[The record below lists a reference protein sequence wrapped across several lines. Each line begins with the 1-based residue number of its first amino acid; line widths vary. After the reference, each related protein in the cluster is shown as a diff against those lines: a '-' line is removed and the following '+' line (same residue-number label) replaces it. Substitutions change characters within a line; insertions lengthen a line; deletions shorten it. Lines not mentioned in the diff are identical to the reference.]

1 MESPYAA
8 PADGR
13 LVTPLR
19 GCTARARRLLN
30 ARASEGFAT
39 KENAMPMITVQ
50 LAGEPNAVLAE
61 KVQQSVTGL
70 TAEILGKDPKVT
82 AVVVEFISPRFW
94 FIAGKSAEA
103 RRTAEFFVDVRIT
116 DGTNT
121 KDEKARYIAE
131 TYAALSRLL
140 GGGQSESYVHVN
152 DVRADGYGYG
162 GLTQERRYIQ
172 GRAAPRSA
180 T

>member
-1 MESPYAA
+1 
-8 PADGR
+8 
-13 LVTPLR
+13 
-19 GCTARARRLLN
+19 
-30 ARASEGFAT
+30 
-39 KENAMPMITVQ
+39 MPMINVQ
-50 LAGEPNAVLAE
+50 VASEPNAEVAD
-61 KVQQSVTGL
+61 KAQQTVTRL

-94 FIAGKSAEA
+94 FIAGKSAA
-103 RRTAEFFVDVRIT
+103 VRGSAEFFVDVRIS

-121 KDEKARYIAE
+121 KDEKARYVAE

-140 GGGQSESYVHVN
+140 GGRQSESYVHVN
-152 DVRADGYGYG
+152 DVRADAYGYG

-172 GRAAPRSA
+172 GRAAPRFE

>member
-1 MESPYAA
+1 
-8 PADGR
+8 
-13 LVTPLR
+13 
-19 GCTARARRLLN
+19 
-30 ARASEGFAT
+30 
-39 KENAMPMITVQ
+39 MPMINVQ
-50 LAGEPNAVLAE
+50 VASEPNAEVAD
-61 KVQQSVTGL
+61 KAQQTVTRL

-94 FIAGKSAEA
+94 FIAGKSAA
-103 RRTAEFFVDVRIT
+103 VRGSAEFFVDVRIS

-121 KDEKARYIAE
+121 KDEKAHYVAE

-140 GGGQSESYVHVN
+140 GGRQSESYVHVN
-152 DVRADGYGYG
+152 DVRADAYGYG

-172 GRAAPRSA
+172 GRAAPRFE

>member
-1 MESPYAA
+1 
-8 PADGR
+8 
-13 LVTPLR
+13 
-19 GCTARARRLLN
+19 
-30 ARASEGFAT
+30 
-39 KENAMPMITVQ
+39 MPMINVQ
-50 LAGEPNAVLAE
+50 VASEPNAEVAD
-61 KVQQSVTGL
+61 KAQQTVTRL

-94 FIAGKSAEA
+94 FIAGKSAA
-103 RRTAEFFVDVRIT
+103 VRGSAEFFVDVRIS

-121 KDEKARYIAE
+121 KDGKAGYVAE

-140 GGGQSESYVHVN
+140 GGRQSESYVHVN
-152 DVRADGYGYG
+152 DVRADAYGYG

-172 GRAAPRSA
+172 GRAAPRFE

>member
-1 MESPYAA
+1 
-8 PADGR
+8 
-13 LVTPLR
+13 
-19 GCTARARRLLN
+19 
-30 ARASEGFAT
+30 
-39 KENAMPMITVQ
+39 MPMINVQ
-50 LAGEPNAVLAE
+50 VAGEPNAEVAD
-61 KVQQSVTGL
+61 KVQQTVTRL

-94 FIAGKSAEA
+94 FIAGKSAA
-103 RRTAEFFVDVRIT
+103 VRGSAEFFVDVRIS

-121 KDEKARYIAE
+121 KDEKARYVAE

-140 GGGQSESYVHVN
+140 GGRQSESYVHVN
-152 DVRADGYGYG
+152 DVRADAYGYG

-172 GRAAPRSA
+172 SRAAPRVE

>member
-1 MESPYAA
+1 
-8 PADGR
+8 
-13 LVTPLR
+13 
-19 GCTARARRLLN
+19 
-30 ARASEGFAT
+30 
-39 KENAMPMITVQ
+39 MPMINVQ
-50 LAGEPNAVLAE
+50 VAGEANAELAD
-61 KVQQSVTGL
+61 KVQQTVTRL

-82 AVVVEFISPRFW
+82 AVAVEFIPPRFW
-94 FIAGKSAEA
+94 FIAGKSAAERGA
-103 RRTAEFFVDVRIT
+103 AEFFVDVRIS

-131 TYAALSRLL
+131 TFSALSRLL
-140 GGGQSESYVHVN
+140 GGRQSESYVHVN

-172 GRAAPRSA
+172 GRAAPRLA